1 MNETSEATREEIKL
15 NVFIVIRDS
24 RYHNRLH
31 YAMSVAS
38 SSPSLSL
45 VQSFPTLYA
54 IDKNGKIKVWTAE
67 VLQPTD
73 KKAAAVDYATSRITH
88 GYING
93 KRQEALRDYNT
104 GKNIGRSNETTPLDQ
119 CISETRRKWTDKKE
133 KEGYS
138 ETKPADC
145 GEGYGD
151 ISGNTAYY
159 DDEAHYCE
167 GGEEASG
174 GGAPFLPMLAQTFNP
189 ADAILTGVAGGA
201 AAGGASKKKKVITF
215 PCFVQPK
222 LDGLRCVSY
231 ATRTA
236 TGAAAAAEVAL
247 QSRTGAFFTGLPHI
261 AAALRPYL
269 SQHPWM
275 VIDGELYTDQMPFE
289 ELAGLIKK
297 KKITDADKV
306 RLTKVKYHVYDIYDR
321 KNENMPYSE
330 RLDVLAAAVRRCGCV
345 ANDTVTASTATAAV
359 RVLRSAVAAT
369 AAAAAAED
377 AAATAAV
384 VILVRTEK
392 VAALSDFRRLFSEFV
407 ESGYEGIMLRNA
419 AGVYRANYRSNDL
432 QKYKE
437 FMEEEYRIIDFKE
450 GEGRDA
456 GAVIWV
462 CETADGK
469 EFTVRPRGTMEKR
482 QEWFNDGEKYIGK
495 NLTVV
500 FQELTEDGKP
510 RFPVGKCV
518 REGF

>member
-1 MNETSEATREEIKL
+1 MELTN
-15 NVFIVIRDS
+15 
-24 RYHNRLH
+24 
-31 YAMSVAS
+31 
-38 SSPSLSL
+38 LSL

-54 IDKNGKIKVWTAE
+54 IDKNGKIKIWTAA
-67 VLQPTD
+67 VLQPVN
-73 KKAAAVDYATSRITH
+73 KKLAAAGYATSRVTH

-93 KRQEALRDYNT
+93 KQQVAYRDYNT
-104 GKNIGRSNETTPLDQ
+104 GKNIGRSNETTPLAQ

-133 KEGYS
+133 KEAYS

-151 ISGNTAYY
+151 ISGGWC
-159 DDEAHYCE
+159 DGDGD
-167 GGEEASG
+167 GGGDG
-174 GGAPFLPMLAQTFNP
+174 GGAAADTGPFLPMLAQTFNP
-189 ADAILTGVAGGA
+189 ADAIVPGA
-201 AAGGASKKKKVITF
+201 AGAGSKKKKVITF

-231 ATRTA
+231 ATRLPGGNDA
-236 TGAAAAAEVAL
+236 AGAVCEVAL

-269 SQHPWM
+269 SQHPSV

-297 KKITDADKV
+297 KKITDSDV
-306 RLTKVKYHVYDIYDR
+306 ERLKKVKYHVYDIYDR
-321 KNENMPYSE
+321 MNENMPYSE
-330 RLDVLAAAVRRCGCV
+330 RLVVLASAVRRCGCV
-345 ANDTVTASTATAAV
+345 ANDTSMPGAASG
-359 RVLRSAVAAT
+359 RMLRSAATTVVATDEA
-369 AAAAAAED
+369 
-377 AAATAAV
+377 AAV
-384 VILVRTEK
+384 VVLVRTEK
-392 VAALSDFRRLFSEFV
+392 VAALGDFRRLFAEFV
-407 ESGYEGIMLRNA
+407 EAGYEGIMLRNA

-437 FMEEEYRIIDFKE
+437 FMEDEYRIIDFKE

-469 EFTVRPRGTMEKR
+469 EFTVRPRGTMEQR
-482 QEWFNDGEKYIGK
+482 REWFNDGESYIGK

-500 FQELTEDGKP
+500 YQELTEDGKP
-510 RFPVGKCV
+510 RFPVGKALRV
-518 REGF
+518 GY

>member
-1 MNETSEATREEIKL
+1 MELTN
-15 NVFIVIRDS
+15 
-24 RYHNRLH
+24 
-31 YAMSVAS
+31 
-38 SSPSLSL
+38 LSL

-54 IDKNGKIKVWTAE
+54 IDKNGKIKVWTAA
-67 VLQPTD
+67 VLQPVD
-73 KKAAAVDYATSRITH
+73 KKLAAAGYATSRITH

-104 GKNIGRSNETTPLDQ
+104 GKNIGRSNETTPLAQ

-133 KEGYS
+133 KEAYT

-151 ISGNTAYY
+151 ISGGWC
-159 DDEAHYCE
+159 DGDGD
-167 GGEEASG
+167 GGGGGGGDGGDGGDGGGGGG
-174 GGAPFLPMLAQTFNP
+174 GGAGPFLPMLAQTFNP
-189 ADAILTGVAGGA
+189 ADAIVTGA
-201 AAGGASKKKKVITF
+201 AGTGSKKKKVITF

-231 ATRTA
+231 ATRLPGGNDA
-236 TGAAAAAEVAL
+236 IGAVCEVAL

-269 SQHPWM
+269 SQHPSV

-297 KKITDADKV
+297 KKITDSDV
-306 RLTKVKYHVYDIYDR
+306 ERLKKVKYHVYDIYDR
-321 KNENMPYSE
+321 MNENAPYSE
-330 RLDVLAAAVRRCGCV
+330 RLGVLAAAVRRCGCV
-345 ANDTVTASTATAAV
+345 ANDAVSAGVAVAAGG
-359 RVLRSAVAAT
+359 RMLRSAAT
-369 AAAAAAED
+369 TTEE
-377 AAATAAV
+377 TAAV
-384 VILVRTEK
+384 VVLVRTEK
-392 VAALSDFRRLFSEFV
+392 VAVLSDFRRLFAEFV
-407 ESGYEGIMLRNA
+407 EAGYEGIMLRNA

-437 FMEEEYRIIDFKE
+437 FMEDEYRIIDFKE
-450 GEGRDA
+450 GEGRDL

-469 EFTVRPRGTMEKR
+469 EFTASPRGTMEQR
-482 QEWFNDGEKYIGK
+482 REWFNDGDSYIGK

-500 FQELTEDGKP
+500 YQELTEDGKP

>member
-1 MNETSEATREEIKL
+1 M
-15 NVFIVIRDS
+15 
-24 RYHNRLH
+24 
-31 YAMSVAS
+31 AS
-38 SSPSLSL
+38 SSLEGTNMS
-45 VQSFPTLYA
+45 VVHSFPKLYA
-54 IDKNGKIKVWTAE
+54 IDKNGKIKVWTAA

-73 KKAAAVDYATSRITH
+73 KNAVAAGYATARITH

-93 KRQEALRDYNT
+93 KQQVSLRDYNV
-104 GKNIGRSNETTPLDQ
+104 GKNIGRSNETTPLAQ

-133 KEGYS
+133 KEAHT
-138 ETKPADC
+138 ETKPADY

-151 ISGNTAYY
+151 ISGGWCGAGAGAGG
-159 DDEAHYCE
+159 DDGDDGDGDADSECDAPVDA
-167 GGEEASG
+167 G
-174 GGAPFLPMLAQTFNP
+174 PFLPMLAQTFNP
-189 ADAILTGVAGGA
+189 ADAATATA
-201 AAGGASKKKKVITF
+201 TAAGSKKKKVITF

-236 TGAAAAAEVAL
+236 NDAATTAVTL

-269 SQHPWM
+269 SQHPSV

-297 KKITDADKV
+297 KKITDSDVA
-306 RLTKVKYHVYDIYDR
+306 RLKKVKYHVYDIYDHAR
-321 KNENMPYSE
+321 QDMPYSE
-330 RLDVLAAAVRRCGCV
+330 RLAVLASAVRRCGCV
-345 ANDTVTASTATAAV
+345 ANDTF
-359 RVLRSAVAAT
+359 SAGV
-369 AAAAAAED
+369 AAAE
-377 AAATAAV
+377 V
-384 VILVRTEK
+384 VLVRTEK
-392 VAALSDFRRLFSEFV
+392 VAALSDFRRLFAEFV
-407 ESGYEGIMLRNA
+407 EAGYEGIMLRNA

-469 EFTVRPRGTMEKR
+469 EFTVRPCGTMQQR
-482 QEWFNDGEKYIGK
+482 REWFNDGAKYIGK
-495 NLTVV
+495 NLTVI
-500 FQELTEDGKP
+500 FQELTEEGKP
-510 RFPVGKCV
+510 RFPVGKSL
-518 REGF
+518 RDGY

>member
-1 MNETSEATREEIKL
+1 MELKN
-15 NVFIVIRDS
+15 
-24 RYHNRLH
+24 
-31 YAMSVAS
+31 
-38 SSPSLSL
+38 LSL

-54 IDKNGKIKVWTAE
+54 IDKNGKIKIWTAA
-67 VLQPTD
+67 VLKPVNE
-73 KKAAAVDYATSRITH
+73 KLAAAGFATSRVTH

-93 KRQEALRDYNT
+93 KQQVAYRDYNT
-104 GKNIGRSNETTPLDQ
+104 GKNIGRSNETTPLAQ

-133 KEGYS
+133 KEAYT

-151 ISGNTAYY
+151 ISGGWCDA
-159 DDEAHYCE
+159 DGD
-167 GGEEASG
+167 GGDGDG
-174 GGAPFLPMLAQTFNP
+174 GGGGGGDGGDGGAAGPFLPMLAQTFNP
-189 ADAILTGVAGGA
+189 ADAIVPGAG
-201 AAGGASKKKKVITF
+201 SKKKKVITF

-231 ATRTA
+231 AIRLPGGNNA
-236 TGAAAAAEVAL
+236 TVAL

-269 SQHPWM
+269 SQHPSV

-297 KKITDADKV
+297 KKITDSDV
-306 RLTKVKYHVYDIYDR
+306 ERLKKVKYHVYDIYDR
-321 KNENMPYSE
+321 MNENMPYSE
-330 RLDVLAAAVRRCGCV
+330 RMGVLAAAVRRCGCV
-345 ANDTVTASTATAAV
+345 ANDTFHSSGMSAN
-359 RVLRSAVAAT
+359 RVLRSAATTVVAT
-369 AAAAAAED
+369 EE
-377 AAATAAV
+377 TGAV

-392 VAALSDFRRLFSEFV
+392 VAVLGDFRRLFAEFV
-407 ESGYEGIMLRNA
+407 EAGYEGIMLRNA
-419 AGVYRANYRSNDL
+419 AGIYRANYRSNDL

-437 FMEEEYRIIDFKE
+437 FMEDEYRIIDFKE

-469 EFTVRPRGTMEKR
+469 EFSLRPRGSIEQR
-482 QEWFNDGEKYIGK
+482 REWFNDGESYIGK
-495 NLTVV
+495 YVTVI

-510 RFPVGKCV
+510 RFPIGKAL
-518 REGF
+518 RHGY

>member
-1 MNETSEATREEIKL
+1 MVSCHWFTHHIMELKN
-15 NVFIVIRDS
+15 
-24 RYHNRLH
+24 
-31 YAMSVAS
+31 
-38 SSPSLSL
+38 LSL

-54 IDKNGKIKVWTAE
+54 IDKNGKIKVWTAA
-67 VLQPTD
+67 VLQPVNE
-73 KKAAAVDYATSRITH
+73 KLAAAGYATSRITH

-93 KRQEALRDYNT
+93 KQQVAYRDYNT
-104 GKNIGRSNETTPLDQ
+104 GKNIGRSNETTPLAQ

-133 KEGYS
+133 KEAYT

-151 ISGNTAYY
+151 ISGGWCDA
-159 DDEAHYCE
+159 DD
-167 GGEEASG
+167 GGDDGDDDAAAAGSG
-174 GGAPFLPMLAQTFNP
+174 PFLPMLAQTFNP
-189 ADAILTGVAGGA
+189 ADAIVTGA
-201 AAGGASKKKKVITF
+201 AGAAGASKKKKVITF

-231 ATRTA
+231 ATRSADGGNDAGPT
-236 TGAAAAAEVAL
+236 VAL

-269 SQHPWM
+269 SQHPSV

-297 KKITDADKV
+297 KKITESDV
-306 RLTKVKYHVYDIYDR
+306 ERLKKVKYHVYDIYDR
-321 KNENMPYSE
+321 AQSNMPYSE
-330 RLDVLAAAVRRCGCV
+330 RLGVLAAAVRRCGCV
-345 ANDTVTASTATAAV
+345 ANDTFHSGGMPAN
-359 RVLRSAVAAT
+359 RVLRSAATTTEEAVTDAAT
-369 AAAAAAED
+369 
-377 AAATAAV
+377 V
-384 VILVRTEK
+384 VVLVRTEK

-407 ESGYEGIMLRNA
+407 EAGYEGIMLRNG

-437 FMEEEYRIIDFKE
+437 FMEDEYRIIDFKE

-469 EFTVRPRGTMEKR
+469 EFTARPRGTMEQR
-482 QEWFNDGEKYIGK
+482 REWFNDGDSYIGK

-500 FQELTEDGKP
+500 YQELTEDGKP
-510 RFPVGKCV
+510 RFPVGKALRV
-518 REGF
+518 GY

>member
-1 MNETSEATREEIKL
+1 MDTSKT
-15 NVFIVIRDS
+15 
-24 RYHNRLH
+24 
-31 YAMSVAS
+31 
-38 SSPSLSL
+38 LSL

-54 IDKNGKIKVWTAE
+54 IDKNGKIKVWTAA
-67 VLQPTD
+67 VLQPVD
-73 KKAAAVDYATSRITH
+73 KKLAAVGYATSRITH

-93 KRQEALRDYNT
+93 KQQIALRDYNT
-104 GKNIGRSNETTPLDQ
+104 GKNIGRSNETTPLAQ

-151 ISGNTAYY
+151 ISGNHWEN
-159 DDEAHYCE
+159 DGDCDGDGD
-167 GGEEASG
+167 GGDGGDG
-174 GGAPFLPMLAQTFNP
+174 GGAADAPGPFLPMLAQTFNP
-189 ADAILTGVAGGA
+189 ADAILVAG
-201 AAGGASKKKKVITF
+201 AGSKKKKVIIF

-231 ATRTA
+231 ATRLPGANDAATA
-236 TGAAAAAEVAL
+236 VAL

-269 SQHPWM
+269 SQHPSI

-297 KKITDADKV
+297 KKITDSDV
-306 RLTKVKYHVYDIYDR
+306 ERLTKVKYHVYDIYDR
-321 KNENMPYSE
+321 MNENMPYSE
-330 RLDVLAAAVRRCGCV
+330 RMGVLAAAVRRCGCV
-345 ANDTVTASTATAAV
+345 ANDVFHSSGMPVVPGAASG
-359 RVLRSAVAAT
+359 RMLRSAAT
-369 AAAAAAED
+369 TVVDED
-377 AAATAAV
+377 AAAV
-384 VILVRTEK
+384 VVLVRTEK
-392 VAALSDFRRLFSEFV
+392 VAALGDFRRLFAEFV
-407 ESGYEGIMLRNA
+407 EAGYEGIMLRNA

-437 FMEEEYRIIDFKE
+437 FMEDEYRIIDFKE
-450 GEGRDA
+450 GDGRDA

-469 EFTVRPRGTMEKR
+469 EFTVRPRGTMEQR
-482 QEWFNDGEKYIGK
+482 RVWFNDGAKYIGK

-500 FQELTEDGKP
+500 YQELTEDGKP
-510 RFPVGKCV
+510 RFPVGKAV
-518 REGF
+518 RCGY